1 MTTDYDS
8 GFTHFTLDPMP
19 PAIALFARV
28 PVPGRVK
35 TRLLGPLTPEAAC
48 DLHRAFVR
56 DLWDSLTALRPRM
69 EAFLYSDQDHPDWRN
84 LAGAHFRLQ
93 RGAGLGERLLG
104 CFTDFHAA
112 GFGPLL
118 ILGSDS
124 PLLPAAALATW
135 PALLA
140 SAPALL
146 GPTTDGGY
154 YAVGCREPDPRM
166 FDQVPWSTAETFAGT
181 VAAFRRL
188 GWEPAL
194 LPAHYD
200 VDTPADL
207 ARLATEPSLPPH
219 TRAALEL
226 TAEHSA

>member
-1 MTTDYDS
+1 
-8 GFTHFTLDPMP
+8 MP
-19 PAIALFARV
+19 PAIALFARA

-35 TRLLGPLTPEAAC
+35 TRLLGPLSPEAAC
-48 DLHRAFVR
+48 DLHRAFVL
-56 DLWDSLTALRPRM
+56 DLWDTLTALAPRL
-69 EAFLYSDQDHPDWRN
+69 EPFLYSDQDHPDWRN
-84 LAGAHFRLQ
+84 LAGAQFRLQ
-93 RGAGLGERLLG
+93 QGASLGERMLQ
-104 CFTDFHAA
+104 CFTGLHAA
-112 GFGPLL
+112 GYGPLL

-135 PALLA
+135 PALLV

-154 YAVGCREPDPRM
+154 YAVGCREPHPRM
-166 FDQVPWSTAETFAGT
+166 FEDVPWSTAATFTGT

-207 ARLATEPSLPPH
+207 ARLASEPSLPPH
-219 TRAALEL
+219 TRLALGSTRSESL
-226 TAEHSA
+226 